1 MDLKSILQRVDDI
14 ESNAPSFRRSLSES
28 VYRSPEMSRHWK
40 KLDEGFFKG
49 YNKYLSEVA
58 LTPDQIQNI
67 FKQAGQGAE
76 AGAEAAKDPGKLEKI
91 VDKVL
96 PASQAANLEKSLP
109 EPDAG
114 PVQGFEQKAQQAVA
128 NIKGADSAT
137 KQSLLQWAKSGL
149 KKPETQQLI
158 LAALS
163 AGLGGLISKV
173 GPMLSM
179 IPGGGPVVSAVT
191 GALIAGAVAVA
202 SAKLQGKDWKSAF
215 KGAIKPALLGGA
227 AAVVGN
233 LATSAVTAGVGALTN
248 RGDTNTPS
256 STPQGASPAVEPSAT
271 PTQTSDTGEKPND
284 VPQDASTGPRKSADV
299 ATAAQPV
306 TPSTPSNGSYQQAAP
321 IGSNGQP
328 MQQVSM
334 NEPAAVTPGTPSN
347 GSYQQAAPLGV
358 DGKPMQQVPMD
369 EPVGQPTPKAA
380 ATPPNPDEWAK
391 GNNPPPDWVKNSAT
405 GKYEPPGGPAD
416 WASGNNP
423 PPDWVKNSTTGKY
436 EPPGGPADWASGN
449 NPPPDWV
456 KNSATGKYEPPG
468 GPADWASGNNPP
480 PDWVKNSATGKYE
493 PPAATNISAEPQGA
507 AMDPEYLKK
516 VVSGEMPKA
525 MITPEKAQAALDW
538 QAQNGGQV
546 KQAPAPVSADQQ
558 AAEKQAWQN
567 YWKNKPA
574 GVRENAVDKQATLRE
589 WLKREQY
596 GLALTSVQLRPAVIE
611 GIMDWF
617 KGGKAAP
624 AGDKKEPSLGAST
637 DSLNQAW
644 KAAGSPTDSEEVAKV
659 LQGAGIA
666 ADAITKIYTDLKIPA
681 PGAAAPAATPAADPT
696 AQAPTQSGAEPTATT
711 TPAAADTTTP
721 AAAPA
726 SAPAQASA
734 EPPAT
739 PAAEKQSKIGVGQI
753 NKIVPTLRVRDLK
766 SVQKTVDT
774 TLQTRAQKKQPTAEG
789 KYAGFYSKFLGKE
802 I

>member
-284 VPQDASTGPRKSADV
+284 VPQDAGTGPRKSTDADV
-299 ATAAQPV
+299 ATSARPV

-423 PPDWVKNSTTGKY
+423 PPDWVKNST
-436 EPPGGPADWASGN
+436 
-449 NPPPDWV
+449 
-456 KNSATGKYEPPG
+456 
-468 GPADWASGNNPP
+468 
-480 PDWVKNSATGKYE
+480 TGKYE

>member
-423 PPDWVKNSTTGKY
+423 PPDWVKNS
-436 EPPGGPADWASGN
+436 
-449 NPPPDWV
+449 
-456 KNSATGKYEPPG
+456 
-468 GPADWASGNNPP
+468 
-480 PDWVKNSATGKYE
+480 ATGKYE

>member
-436 EPPGGPADWASGN
+436 EPP
-449 NPPPDWV
+449 
-456 KNSATGKYEPPG
+456 
-468 GPADWASGNNPP
+468 
-480 PDWVKNSATGKYE
+480 
-493 PPAATNISAEPQGA
+493 AATNISAEPQGA

>member
-109 EPDAG
+109 KPDAG

-284 VPQDASTGPRKSADV
+284 VPQDSGTGPRKSADV

-391 GNNPPPDWVKNSAT
+391 
-405 GKYEPPGGPAD
+405 
-416 WASGNNP
+416 
-423 PPDWVKNSTTGKY
+423 
-436 EPPGGPADWASGN
+436 
-449 NPPPDWV
+449 
-456 KNSATGKYEPPG
+456 
-468 GPADWASGNNPP
+468 GNNPP

-681 PGAAAPAATPAADPT
+681 LGAAAPATTPAADPT

>member
-284 VPQDASTGPRKSADV
+284 VPQDAGTGPRKSTDADV
-299 ATAAQPV
+299 ATSARPV
-306 TPSTPSNGSYQQAAP
+306 TPS
-321 IGSNGQP
+321 
-328 MQQVSM
+328 
-334 NEPAAVTPGTPSN
+334 TPSN

-456 KNSATGKYEPPG
+456 KNST
-468 GPADWASGNNPP
+468 
-480 PDWVKNSATGKYE
+480 TGKYE

>member
-321 IGSNGQP
+321 
-328 MQQVSM
+328 
-334 NEPAAVTPGTPSN
+334 
-347 GSYQQAAPLGV
+347 LGV

-423 PPDWVKNSTTGKY
+423 PPDWVKNST
-436 EPPGGPADWASGN
+436 
-449 NPPPDWV
+449 
-456 KNSATGKYEPPG
+456 
-468 GPADWASGNNPP
+468 
-480 PDWVKNSATGKYE
+480 TGKYE

>member
-284 VPQDASTGPRKSADV
+284 VPQDAGTGPRKSTDADV

-306 TPSTPSNGSYQQAAP
+306 TPS
-321 IGSNGQP
+321 
-328 MQQVSM
+328 
-334 NEPAAVTPGTPSN
+334 TPSN

-456 KNSATGKYEPPG
+456 KNST
-468 GPADWASGNNPP
+468 
-480 PDWVKNSATGKYE
+480 TGKYE

>member
-436 EPPGGPADWASGN
+436 EPP
-449 NPPPDWV
+449 
-456 KNSATGKYEPPG
+456 
-468 GPADWASGNNPP
+468 
-480 PDWVKNSATGKYE
+480 
-493 PPAATNISAEPQGA
+493 AATNISAEPQGA

-681 PGAAAPAATPAADPT
+681 SGAAAPATTPAADPT

>member
-1 MDLKSILQRVDDI
+1 
-14 ESNAPSFRRSLSES
+14 
-28 VYRSPEMSRHWK
+28 
-40 KLDEGFFKG
+40 
-49 YNKYLSEVA
+49 
-58 LTPDQIQNI
+58 
-67 FKQAGQGAE
+67 
-76 AGAEAAKDPGKLEKI
+76 
-91 VDKVL
+91 
-96 PASQAANLEKSLP
+96 
-109 EPDAG
+109 
-114 PVQGFEQKAQQAVA
+114 
-128 NIKGADSAT
+128 
-137 KQSLLQWAKSGL
+137 
-149 KKPETQQLI
+149 
-158 LAALS
+158 
-163 AGLGGLISKV
+163 
-173 GPMLSM
+173 
-179 IPGGGPVVSAVT
+179 
-191 GALIAGAVAVA
+191 
-202 SAKLQGKDWKSAF
+202 
-215 KGAIKPALLGGA
+215 
-227 AAVVGN
+227 
-233 LATSAVTAGVGALTN
+233 
-248 RGDTNTPS
+248 
-256 STPQGASPAVEPSAT
+256 
-271 PTQTSDTGEKPND
+271 
-284 VPQDASTGPRKSADV
+284 
-299 ATAAQPV
+299 
-306 TPSTPSNGSYQQAAP
+306 
-321 IGSNGQP
+321 
-328 MQQVSM
+328 M
-334 NEPAAVTPGTPSN
+334 NEPAAITPGTPSN

-391 GNNPPPDWVKNSAT
+391 GNNPPPDWVKNST
-405 GKYEPPGGPAD
+405 
-416 WASGNNP
+416 
-423 PPDWVKNSTTGKY
+423 
-436 EPPGGPADWASGN
+436 
-449 NPPPDWV
+449 
-456 KNSATGKYEPPG
+456 TGKYEPPG

-681 PGAAAPAATPAADPT
+681 SGAAAPATTPAADPT

-726 SAPAQASA
+726 SAPAQPGA

-766 SVQKTVDT
+766 SVQKNVDA
-774 TLQTRAQKKQPTAEG
+774 TLQKRGQAKQPTAEG
-789 KYAGFYSKFLGKE
+789 KYSGFYSKFLGKE

>member
-436 EPPGGPADWASGN
+436 EPP
-449 NPPPDWV
+449 
-456 KNSATGKYEPPG
+456 
-468 GPADWASGNNPP
+468 
-480 PDWVKNSATGKYE
+480 
-493 PPAATNISAEPQGA
+493 AATNISAEPQGA

-681 PGAAAPAATPAADPT
+681 SGAAAPATTPAADPT

-726 SAPAQASA
+726 SAPAQAGA